1 MSEMNDVLI
10 FAVVFVLL
18 LVFVGGLTNF
28 RHRPRR
34 R

>member
-1 MSEMNDVLI
+1 MNDVLV

-18 LVFVGGLTNF
+18 LVFVGGVTQF
-28 RHRPRR
+28 RHRARR